1 MQYNKSDQT
10 DYRSLDG
17 SQTERFVP
25 YPFPRWVKI
34 SAVGLAALVAFSA
47 FWNMRFVKAI
57 YEMKKVNAAIGQG
70 DMDRAALSAYA
81 AYGYVPE
88 VNYLRALSSYF
99 QGWEALRNDDCAEAV
114 QLFQVADRFLPA
126 NFETWFF
133 LRQALI
139 GKAFDEKDYDS
150 MLASALEIA
159 ERYPQVDGSHALLAS
174 AYACQYAVSGKPEFR
189 EQALRTLEKAR
200 SLISPEDSGSGLHDY
215 EQRIMHRLESREI
228 ITPDEFAL
236 RFPDGWTNE
245 NKAEN
250 NGHDNEVENEHEN
263 GNENEVIK

>member
-47 FWNMRFVKAI
+47 FWNLRFVKAI

-88 VNYLRALSSYF
+88 VNYLRALASFF
-99 QGWEALRNDDCAEAV
+99 QGLEALQNDNCAEAV
-114 QLFQVADRFLPA
+114 QLFQVADQFLPA
-126 NFETWFF
+126 NFQTWAF
-133 LRQALI
+133 LGQALI

-150 MLASALEIA
+150 MLAYALEIV
-159 ERYPQVDGSHALLAS
+159 ERYPQFGGFQAFLSS

-189 EQALRTLEKAR
+189 EQALQALEKAR
-200 SLISPEDSGSGLHDY
+200 SPIPPDDAGSDLHEY

-250 NGHDNEVENEHEN
+250 SEHDNEVENEHEHD
-263 GNENEVIK
+263 NENEVIK